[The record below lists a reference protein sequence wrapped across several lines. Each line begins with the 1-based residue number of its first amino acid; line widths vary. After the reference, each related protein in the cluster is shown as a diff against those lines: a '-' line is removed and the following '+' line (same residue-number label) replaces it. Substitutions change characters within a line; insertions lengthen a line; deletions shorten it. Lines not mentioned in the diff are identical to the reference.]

1 MLAIRGQEKQRYKE
15 WWEGSKEVIDH
26 HQKEVNSAL
35 LLCGSLTIISNNKL
49 QI

>member
-1 MLAIRGQEKQRYKE
+1 MLAIRGQEKQWYKE
-15 WWEGSKEVIDH
+15 WREVSKEVIGYH
-26 HQKEVNSAL
+26 KKEINYAL